1 MEQKKTSSHEEAQA
15 SGPGSASSTIRSF
28 MSRIGISASGL
39 AKESLLRPGPG
50 TVQNELSSA
59 EAGKSSSSSNPAGPS
74 AMSMSL
80 QPHTTAHPSPSRLVS
95 SDSAHPNFRSQ
106 PPPEK
111 TQTVIHEFDSFL
123 SHQDQDQSDL
133 DQLGDSSQLVPP
145 LHSVNSDAS
154 LSERDIATP
163 PALGHMLL
171 NSTEDHVSNGHPAD
185 GAAVVAMLSDP
196 SFCIDEEPHF
206 TAEFEEF
213 TNLKLTPV
221 NSASS
226 LAQRA
231 SIDICP
237 SANPLALIPDFH
249 GPSNKPV
256 SNSLLHDSNLPG
268 KWQTE
273 TFVPESHCD
282 QDFELQPWIEILTK
296 YHDEVWGDMLPL
308 VEAART
314 EANASK
320 NGDPGHGGNFPA
332 IRRLAMIARHVQ
344 PKASD

>member
-1 MEQKKTSSHEEAQA
+1 MEEKNTSSHEEGQA

-39 AKESLLRPGPG
+39 AKESLLCPGPG
-50 TVQNELSSA
+50 TIQNELSSA
-59 EAGKSSSSSNPAGPS
+59 EASKSSSSSNPAGPS
-74 AMSMSL
+74 AMSVSL
-80 QPHTTAHPSPSRLVS
+80 QPYTTTHSSPPGLGT
-95 SDSAHPNFRSQ
+95 SDSAHSNFRSQ

-111 TQTVIHEFDSFL
+111 TQTVIHDFDSFL
-123 SHQDQDQSDL
+123 SHQDPEQSDL
-133 DQLGDSSQLVPP
+133 DQLGDSSQLVTP
-145 LHSVNSDAS
+145 LHPVNSDAS
-154 LSERDIATP
+154 LPEREVATP
-163 PALGHMLL
+163 PALGGMLFD
-171 NSTEDHVSNGHPAD
+171 STEDHVPNGHPAD

-213 TNLKLTPV
+213 TDLKLTPA
-221 NSASS
+221 NSASTP
-226 LAQRA
+226 AQRA

-256 SNSLLHDSNLPG
+256 PNSLYHDSRLPD
-268 KWQTE
+268 KWQAE
-273 TFVPESHCD
+273 IFVPVSHCD

-332 IRRLAMIARHVQ
+332 IRRLAMIARHMQ
-344 PKASD
+344 PKASS

>member
-1 MEQKKTSSHEEAQA
+1 MEQKKISSHEEAQ
-15 SGPGSASSTIRSF
+15 SPGPGSASSTLTSF

-39 AKESLLRPGPG
+39 AKESLLCPGPG
-50 TVQNELSSA
+50 TILNELSSA

-74 AMSMSL
+74 PMSMSL
-80 QPHTTAHPSPSRLVS
+80 QPYTTARSSPSRLGS

-111 TQTVIHEFDSFL
+111 TQTVIHDFDSFL
-123 SHQDQDQSDL
+123 SHQDPEQSNL
-133 DQLGDSSQLVPP
+133 DQLGDSSRLVPP
-145 LHSVNSDAS
+145 LHPVSSDAS
-154 LSERDIATP
+154 LSDREIETP
-163 PALGHMLL
+163 PALGGMLFD
-171 NSTEDHVSNGHPAD
+171 STEDHVPNGHPAD

-196 SFCIDEEPHF
+196 SFCIDEEPQF

-213 TNLKLTPV
+213 TNLKLTPA

-249 GPSNKPV
+249 GPSNKSV
-256 SNSLLHDSNLPG
+256 SNSLYHDSSLPH
-268 KWQTE
+268 KWQAE

-320 NGDPGHGGNFPA
+320 NGDPGHSGNFPA
-332 IRRLAMIARHVQ
+332 IRRLAMIARHMQ
-344 PKASD
+344 PKASN